1 MNPVSLNI
9 KIQGNGPPILIL
21 HGLFGSLDNW
31 QTIANAVSNEFTI
44 YLIDLRNHGKSP
56 HTEDFSYILM
66 ANDIMY
72 MIQKYQLVK
81 PFMIGH
87 SMGGKVVLELIN
99 LYPNDIGKSII
110 IDIATKSYP
119 RGHDEIFKSMLGLDL
134 KKINKRS
141 EAEFELSKTIL
152 DQTVRQFI
160 LKNLDRDQNQQ
171 FVWKLNL
178 KSLFEN
184 YNEIILEIKPS
195 KPIINEILFIRGG
208 RSNYILDKDQLEIK
222 KYYPNSSFVTIAEAG
237 HWVHA
242 DQPIRLVEI
251 IKSYCI

>member
-1 MNPVSLNI
+1 MLCLKLN
-9 KIQGNGPPILIL
+9 
-21 HGLFGSLDNW
+21 
-31 QTIANAVSNEFTI
+31 
-44 YLIDLRNHGKSP
+44 
-56 HTEDFSYILM
+56 
-66 ANDIMY
+66 
-72 MIQKYQLVK
+72 
-81 PFMIGH
+81 
-87 SMGGKVVLELIN
+87 
-99 LYPNDIGKSII
+99 
-110 IDIATKSYP
+110 
-119 RGHDEIFKSMLGLDL
+119 
-134 KKINKRS
+134 KINKRS

-195 KPIINEILFIRGG
+195 KPIINEILFIRGD
-208 RSNYILDKDQLEIK
+208 RSNYILDKDQIDIK
-222 KYYPNSSFVTIAEAG
+222 KHYPNSSFVTIADAG

-242 DQPIRLVEI
+242 DQPIRLLEI

>member
-31 QTIANAVSNEFTI
+31 QTIANALSNEFTI

-56 HTEDFSYILM
+56 HTEAFSYTLM

-99 LYPNDIGKSII
+99 LYPNDIGN
-110 IDIATKSYP
+110 
-119 RGHDEIFKSMLGLDL
+119 F
-134 KKINKRS
+134 
-141 EAEFELSKTIL
+141 
-152 DQTVRQFI
+152 Q
-160 LKNLDRDQNQQ
+160 
-171 FVWKLNL
+171 
-178 KSLFEN
+178 
-184 YNEIILEIKPS
+184 
-195 KPIINEILFIRGG
+195 
-208 RSNYILDKDQLEIK
+208 
-222 KYYPNSSFVTIAEAG
+222 
-237 HWVHA
+237 
-242 DQPIRLVEI
+242 
-251 IKSYCI
+251 

>member
-31 QTIANAVSNEFTI
+31 QTIANALSNEFTI

-56 HTEDFSYILM
+56 HTEAFSYTLM

-110 IDIATKSYP
+110 IDIATKLYP
-119 RGHDEIFKSMLGLDL
+119 RGHDEIFKSMLGLDI

-184 YNEIILEIKPS
+184 YNEITQEIKPS
-195 KPIINEILFIRGG
+195 KPIINKILFIRGD
-208 RSNYILDKDQLEIK
+208 RSNYILDKDQLDIK
-222 KYYPNSSFVTIAEAG
+222 KYYPNSSFVTIADAG

>member
-31 QTIANAVSNEFTI
+31 QTIANALSNEFTI

-134 KKINKRS
+134 KKSIKD
-141 EAEFELSKTIL
+141 L
-152 DQTVRQFI
+152 
-160 LKNLDRDQNQQ
+160 
-171 FVWKLNL
+171 KLNL
-178 KSLFEN
+178 NFQKQF
-184 YNEIILEIKPS
+184 
-195 KPIINEILFIRGG
+195 
-208 RSNYILDKDQLEIK
+208 
-222 KYYPNSSFVTIAEAG
+222 
-237 HWVHA
+237 
-242 DQPIRLVEI
+242 
-251 IKSYCI
+251 